1 MTGSRRSNISKCVAT
16 RRNQTLFPIGTELRS
31 DALMQTP
38 QDLVTFKVERVEL
51 QMEVLRE
58 IRAQLA
64 PYQVAETPITGDT
77 VICDGTTVDSLTV
90 MDMIVELED
99 RFDIAIPMK
108 QVSEIRTVNQLADT
122 ILALYMAR

>member
-1 MTGSRRSNISKCVAT
+1 
-16 RRNQTLFPIGTELRS
+16 
-31 DALMQTP
+31 MQSP
-38 QDLVTFKVERVEL
+38 SDLVTAKVERVDL

-58 IRAQLA
+58 IRRQLA

-99 RFDIAIPMK
+99 RFDVAIPMK
-108 QVSEIRTVNQLADT
+108 RVTEIRTVDQLADT
-122 ILALYMAR
+122 VIALYLAR